1 VDYEIIDNEEN
12 TVFFIN
18 KNQIHY
24 FCEDSPNNGYLFHFN
39 DIFVN
44 DCNNGL
50 MERFSTSIFNE
61 IGGNHLNLDEENAMR
76 METHTAYMQSELSQK
91 DFFYK
96 DQVYHY
102 FQGILFQIERLR
114 KKTEN
119 TEAVLSEDFKIAAN
133 FKKLVF
139 QEINT
144 TLLNWEQMEKH

>member
-1 VDYEIIDNEEN
+1 MDTIKQYHLHKDDYAKLHFEINDSKSYLKKNQIHASVPHRHSFYQIIWFKEAGRHYVDYETIDHEEN

-61 IGGNHLNLDEENAMR
+61 IGGNHLSLDEE
-76 METHTAYMQSELSQK
+76 LSLI
-91 DFFYK
+91 
-96 DQVYHY
+96 H
-102 FQGILFQIERLR
+102 I
-114 KKTEN
+114 
-119 TEAVLSEDFKIAAN
+119 
-133 FKKLVF
+133 
-139 QEINT
+139 
-144 TLLNWEQMEKH
+144 